1 MKKKIN
7 LFIATAICLVINA
20 CTDDLKDLNADKKLI
35 TDELLMIDA
44 NEGGFQLPGMQLG
57 IIDVM
62 ETWRYEMQ
70 LNLNA
75 DSYAGY
81 MNLPTP
87 YADNRNNH
95 TYAMIDSW
103 NNQIW
108 LVPSTKVMDQWV
120 SMKKRE
126 FDKKYPDLFAMATLF
141 KVFAAH
147 RLADTFGPIPYS
159 TYGVSSNVTF
169 DSVESAYDLFFTEL
183 KEVVERLKEA
193 EAANPNADK
202 IRYAKFDRSRYG
214 GDYATWVKVA
224 NTLRLRLAM
233 RISKVNPSKARQEA
247 EAAVQS
253 GVLDAADKSFE
264 MSTGTVHPL
273 ETITEAWQETRF
285 GASLESYMSGF
296 EDPRLPKLAKPATH
310 DAFKGKFK
318 GVRSGA
324 SFEKGNFFQYSQVNF
339 NGNPYVKVM
348 DIAESFFLRAEG
360 ALLGW
365 NMGGNAKDFYEK
377 GVQASFTAYGTGSAD
392 AYLSNNTRLPLDYV
406 DPVNPKNNAK
416 ALSSITVKW
425 DAAATTEKNLE
436 RIITQKWIAL
446 FPEGQE
452 AWSEFRRTG
461 YPKLWPVVQN
471 FSNGDIPEGGFI
483 RRIPYPTSI
492 TNSSQ
497 DAVAEA
503 VNKYLNG
510 KDSMYTPLWWDVD

>member
-1 MKKKIN
+1 MKIRTSKIAA
-7 LFIATAICLVINA
+7 LAICSILVA
-20 CTDDLKDLNADKKLI
+20 CSDDLTKLNHDQKLI
-35 TDELLMIDA
+35 SDELLAIDA

-87 YADNRNNH
+87 FADNRNNH
-95 TYAMIDSW
+95 TYSMIDSW

-120 SMKKRE
+120 SMKKKG
-126 FDKKYPDLFAMATLF
+126 FDEKYPDLFSMATLF

-147 RLADTFGPIPYS
+147 RLTDTFGPIPYS
-159 TYGVSSNVTF
+159 TYGLSSDVKF
-169 DSVESAYDLFFTEL
+169 DSEEEAYNHFFLEL
-183 KEVVERLKEA
+183 DEVVKNLKQAEEA
-193 EAANPNADK
+193 DPEADK
-202 IRYAKFDRSRYG
+202 IRYAKFDKSRYG
-214 GDYATWVKVA
+214 GDYAKWIKVA
-224 NTLRLRLAM
+224 NTLRLRLAI
-233 RISKVNPSKARQEA
+233 RISGVNPEKAKIEA
-247 EAAVQS
+247 EKAVQG
-253 GVLDAADKSFE
+253 GVLEATDASFE

-285 GASLESYMSGF
+285 NASLESYMVGYN
-296 EDPRLPKLAKPATH
+296 DPRLPKYAKPATH
-310 DAFKGKFK
+310 PSFSGEFKGM
-318 GVRSGA
+318 RSGA
-324 SFEKGNFFQYSQVNF
+324 SFENGNFFQYSQVNF
-339 NGNPYVKVM
+339 NGNPFVKVM
-348 DIAESFFLRAEG
+348 DVSESFFLRAEG

-365 NMGGNAKDFYEK
+365 NMGGTAKDFYED
-377 GVQASFTAYGTGSAD
+377 GIRVSFSAYGIGNAD
-392 AYLSNNTRLPLDYV
+392 AYINNSVGKPIDYV
-406 DPVNPKNNAK
+406 DPLYPQNNAK

-425 DAAATTEKNLE
+425 DDSASFETKLE

-461 YPKLWPVVQN
+461 YPRLWPVVQN
-471 FSNGDIPEGGFI
+471 FSGGEVPAGEFI
-483 RRIPYPTSI
+483 KRIPYPTSI

-497 DAVAEA
+497 AAVSEA

-510 KDSMYTPLWWDVD
+510 KDSMFTRLWWDIK

>member
-1 MKKKIN
+1 MKQRIKTVALAVFCSI
-7 LFIATAICLVINA
+7 LSSCV
-20 CTDDLKDLNADKKLI
+20 DDLKDLNYDKKRI
-35 TDELLMIDA
+35 TDELLAIDA

-57 IIDVM
+57 ILDVM

-120 SMKKRE
+120 SMKKRG
-126 FDKKYPDLFAMATLF
+126 FDEKYPDLFAMATLF

-159 TYGVSSNVTF
+159 TYGLSSDVTF
-169 DSVESAYDLFFTEL
+169 DSVESAYDLFFEELTEIAEKL
-183 KEVVERLKEA
+183 REA
-193 EAANPNADK
+193 ETADPDADK

-214 GDYATWVKVA
+214 GDYAVWIKVA
-224 NTLRLRLAM
+224 NTLRLRLAL
-233 RISKVNPSKARQEA
+233 RISKVNPAKARQEA
-247 EAAVQS
+247 EAAVRS
-253 GVLDAADKSFE
+253 GVLSAAEGSFE
-264 MSTGTVHPL
+264 MTTGTVHPL

-285 GASLESYMSGF
+285 NASLESYMVGF
-296 EDPRLPKLAKPATH
+296 DDPRLPKFAKPAQHAAFRGT
-310 DAFKGKFK
+310 FKGM
-318 GVRSGA
+318 RSGA
-324 SFEKGNFFQYSQVNF
+324 SFEKGNFFEYSQVNF
-339 NGNPYVKVM
+339 NNNPYVKIM
-348 DIAESFFLRAEG
+348 DVAESYFLRAEG

-365 NMGGNAKDFYEK
+365 DMGGSAKEFYES
-377 GVQASFTAYGTGSAD
+377 GIQASFASYGAGSAD
-392 AYLSNNTRLPLDYV
+392 AYLNDDTKKPVDYV
-406 DPVNPKNNAK
+406 DPVNAANNARS
-416 ALSSITVKW
+416 LSSITVKW
-425 DAAATTEKNLE
+425 DDSASFGTSLE
-436 RIITQKWIAL
+436 RIITQKWISIY
-446 FPEGQE
+446 PEGQE

-471 FSNGDIPEGGFI
+471 FSNGDVPDGGFI
-483 RRIPYPTSI
+483 KRIPYPTSI

-497 DAVAEA
+497 SAVAEA

-510 KDSMYTPLWWDVD
+510 KDSMSTPIWWDID